1 MSHLR
6 SLPVPET
13 VIVDYDA
20 GNLRS
25 VQRACAEVGLAAE
38 ISADPARLRRADRII
53 FPGVG
58 QAGSAM
64 ATLNRTGLADALR
77 QVPNI
82 DAFKKRGVDQVS
94 KQFQA
99 ELQELQTQIKSFIS
113 RAAETQ
119 KVYQAAFKFEPLVG
133 EIYHLYEG
141 EKGNFLSLV
150 SPSEWNAKHLGSFRL
165 TSDYEWERQ

>member
-1 MSHLR
+1 MPPAKASLSKIR
-6 SLPVPET
+6 REALSLPKRKMKKKKP
-13 VIVDYDA
+13 DA
-20 GNLRS
+20 VVWDEAEEKYLAKLLPYASNLS
-25 VQRACAEVGLAAE
+25 G
-38 ISADPARLRRADRII
+38 PII
-53 FPGVG
+53 E
-58 QAGSAM
+58 
-64 ATLNRTGLADALR
+64 
-77 QVPNI
+77 VPNI